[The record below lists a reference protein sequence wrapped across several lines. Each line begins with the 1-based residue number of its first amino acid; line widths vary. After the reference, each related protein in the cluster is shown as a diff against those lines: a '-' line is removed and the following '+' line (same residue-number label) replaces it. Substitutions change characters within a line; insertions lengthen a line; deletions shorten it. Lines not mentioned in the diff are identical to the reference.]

1 MGILNTLLVWSKMFI
16 NSLLKYSQSG
26 FKNVSHESKIY
37 RLNICYSCELY
48 DIKFNR
54 CLSCGC
60 FVNIKTS
67 WATEKCPLDKWSAEI
82 ATEQNQEQSPHQ
94 TQNSSQKPGGCA
106 CNK

>member
-1 MGILNTLLVWSKMFI
+1 MFI

-37 RLNICYSCELY
+37 RLNICHSCELY

-60 FVNIKTS
+60 FINIKTS
-67 WATEKCPLDKWSAEI
+67 WATEKCPLDKWGPEI
-82 ATEQNQEQSPHQ
+82 VIEQSQ
-94 TQNSSQKPGGCA
+94 ESSSFQIQNSSEKSGGCG
-106 CNK
+106 CGK

>member
-1 MGILNTLLVWSKMFI
+1 MRAIMNKIISFGKSIKKYVENGSPEVSDFTYFDRIKICRDCEHFNQILTKC
-16 NSLLKYSQSG
+16 K
-26 FKNVSHESKIY
+26 E
-37 RLNICYSCELY
+37 
-48 DIKFNR
+48 
-54 CLSCGC
+54 CGC
-60 FVNIKTS
+60 FLNIKAR